1 MGRQIRL
8 LTEISL
14 CNLFGFNEFR
24 FTKDK
29 KKKSRYLL
37 MGVLW
42 FMLLFMLVS
51 YVCAACG
58 GLIFM
63 GAGELAPA
71 LLAVC
76 VSVIVFFFTMI
87 KAGPVLFDNRA
98 FETQIALPV
107 EVRAIIV
114 SRFLSMYLTNLF
126 MGMLVM
132 LPGMAVYGLMEKP
145 GITFYLYGLAGSLF
159 LPFLPLTAASVVGA
173 LITGIGSRWKTR
185 SGKNL
190 VMILPTM
197 LLVCVILTGSFGLSN
212 GMSRMDERDLEE
224 KLQQLM
230 PALRAGIQ
238 EIYPPAL
245 WLSEAMT
252 EGKFSL
258 LLLFGA
264 VPLAVFAVFL
274 EILSHFYRKICS
286 LLSESGSKVH
296 TGYSS
301 KAMEV
306 KSPLRAMTER
316 ELRRYFSSVVYVT
329 NTMVGDLMMVFLAV
343 AIGVVGKEAVDGFL
357 GVEGVAE
364 RALPVLLGMMPAMMP
379 LTACSISMEG
389 KQWWMMQT
397 FPVPER
403 ILTGSKMLA
412 NLLVVLPFYLVS
424 ELALLFT
431 LKPDMGGTVSLLAVP
446 AAYII
451 FSARVGLS
459 INRRFPVFDWENE
472 TRAVKQSTSVFLM
485 VLTGM
490 LSGALPVIV
499 LLAVPGILAGV
510 VYAVTVGVLA
520 SATLVLQMHDK

>member
-8 LTEISL
+8 LAEISL
-14 CNLFGFNEFR
+14 RNLFGFNEFR

-29 KKKSRYLL
+29 KKKSRYLM

-87 KAGPVLFDNRA
+87 KAGSVLFDNRA

-145 GITFYLYGLAGSLF
+145 EITFYLYGLAGSLF
-159 LPFLPLTAASVVGA
+159 LPFLPLTAASAVGA
-173 LITGIGSRWKTR
+173 MITFIGSRWKTR

-190 VMILPTM
+190 VMILLTM
-197 LLVCVILTGSFGLSN
+197 LLVCVILAGSFGLSN

-224 KLQQLM
+224 KLLQFM

-238 EIYPPAL
+238 RIYPPAL

-252 EGKFSL
+252 EGKLSL

-274 EILSHFYRKICS
+274 EVLSPFYRKICS
-286 LLSESGSKVH
+286 LLSEGGSRSH

-301 KAMEV
+301 KAMKV
-306 KSPLRAMTER
+306 KSPLRTLTER

-329 NTMVGDLMMVFLAV
+329 NTMVGELMMVFLAV
-343 AIGVVGKEAVDGFL
+343 AIGVVGKEGVDGFL
-357 GVEGVAE
+357 GVEGVVE

-397 FPVPER
+397 FPVPEK
-403 ILTGSKMLA
+403 ILMGSKVLA
-412 NLLVVLPFYLVS
+412 NMLVVFPFYLVS
-424 ELALLFT
+424 ELVLLFT
-431 LKPDMGGTVSLLAVP
+431 LKPDMGGAVSLLAVP

-451 FSARVGLS
+451 FSARVGLL

-499 LLAVPGILAGV
+499 LLAVPGILAGI
-510 VYAVTVGVLA
+510 VYAVTAGVLLTA
-520 SATLVLQMHDK
+520 ALVLQVREK